1 MRIVFMGTP
10 DFSVS
15 TLKSLVSSGHEIV
28 SVVTKPDKPK
38 GRGKKVQMSA
48 VKEYALECGLEVLQP
63 IKVREE
69 DFVSL
74 IKSMNLDLIVVV
86 AFGQIIPK
94 EILDSPKYGCVNVHA
109 SLLPK
114 YRGAGPIQRAI
125 LNGDKLTGIT
135 TMLMDEGLDTGDMLL
150 KKEVKILESDTGGS
164 LFEKLADVS
173 GDLLLETIKG
183 LENSSIVRQ
192 KQDEEFVSYA
202 PMLSKSD
209 GIIDFNNSP
218 RTVFNKVRALNP
230 WPSAYTFINGKMMKL
245 WMVEAIDN
253 ESINSPF
260 EVIAVEKDY
269 FSISCVNGY
278 VKVYELQ
285 LQNKKRMP
293 ASEFLKGYKL
303 KVGDK
308 FTKVQNV

>member
-1 MRIVFMGTP
+1 MGTP

-15 TLKSLVSSGHEIV
+15 TLNSLVNSEHEIL

-48 VKEYALECGLEVLQP
+48 VKEYSLEHGLEVVQP
-63 IKVREE
+63 LKVRDEE
-69 DFVSL
+69 FVSY
-74 IKSMNLDLIVVV
+74 IKSMDIDLIVVV

-94 EILDSPKYGCVNVHA
+94 SILDAPKYGCVNVHA

-125 LNGDKLTGIT
+125 LNGDEVTGIT
-135 TMLMDEGLDTGDMLL
+135 TMLMDEGMDTGDMLL
-150 KKEVKILESDTGGS
+150 KKEVEILDSDTGGS

-173 GDLLLETIKG
+173 GDLLLETIEG
-183 LENSSIVRQ
+183 LENGGIERK
-192 KQDEEFVSYA
+192 KQDETLVSYA

-209 GIIDFNNSP
+209 GIIDFASSP
-218 RTVFNKVRALNP
+218 LSVFNKVRALNP

-245 WMVEAIDN
+245 WVVEAVEND
-253 ESINSPF
+253 SINSPF
-260 EVIAVEKDY
+260 EVVDVEKDY
-269 FSISCVNGY
+269 FAISCLNGY
-278 VKVYELQ
+278 IKVYELQ

-303 KVGDK
+303 QVGDK
-308 FTKVQNV
+308 FTKVQNA